1 MFLVQEDDKEGG
13 FDEDDEEVE
22 DMSQSVDITLEDDA
36 YADQV
41 TEQIISPNTP
51 VTEWEEE
58 RKRME
63 KVVGQTAKS
72 LPVFSFEEKEEEIA
86 MARSIEKEEYEEE
99 EKDQEREEEGEE
111 NQEEGEEGEENQEEG
126 EKGEERE
133 NNEEEESNGED
144 GSVVSYDRMGS
155 EYSGSSCRTDEDLD
169 SLEWVKN
176 ITLFSFLHEYG
187 DTAASDQLMEEKES
201 LSHAALID
209 QLQVSAELES
219 FSGIVVGL
227 RNRCCCLCKDDC
239 KLLVCVYLVFP
250 ADRESTGA
258 MVAQDVCSG
267 LFPSHGGRV

>member
-1 MFLVQEDDKEGG
+1 MLLVQEDDKEGG

-63 KVVGQTAKS
+63 KVVGQTANS

-99 EKDQEREEEGEE
+99 EKDQEREEEGEYPDGEE
-111 NQEEGEEGEENQEEG
+111 NQEEGEEG
-126 EKGEERE
+126 E

-169 SLEWVKN
+169 TLEWVKN
-176 ITLFSFLHEYG
+176 ITVFSFLHEYRVI
-187 DTAASDQLMEEKES
+187 AASDQLMEEQES

-209 QLQVSAELES
+209 QLQVSVELES

-227 RNRCCCLCKDDC
+227 HNRCCCLCKDDC

-250 ADRESTGA
+250 AGRESTGA